1 MTTRWPQERL
11 LFYRHVPKAKKATAP
26 ESAPAPTTAP
36 ESTRVSVGI
45 WDMNTSAGS
54 LPKLLEVVEDKQSYF
69 SFFNVVAPF
78 QTGLTLPGPQV
89 AAEWAARTG
98 DRMPKES
105 AAENVSAIRL
115 FHAAEPVLKQLQ
127 IDWLV
132 VVVASM
138 ISDART
144 RKDALYNLF
153 STTKGKTVLVSTYDL
168 RRYAAEGGRP
178 FEVALLG
185 CAVSGLVSAMV
196 PEVQYQD
203 KSTGSIFDRCMI
215 RRDIV
220 KCIEDPHI
228 DPENRARIPEKILK
242 PTEQILDVLKTYSG
256 SATPTQMKRQL
267 RAIDTLKKRAPPG
280 MGKGTSRA
288 LTASNSSTQKFAFS
302 SALKALQ
309 DTLKTRD
316 AGAKAKLRTRSG
328 STKGPSRRK

>member
-220 KCIEDPHI
+220 K
-228 DPENRARIPEKILK
+228 
-242 PTEQILDVLKTYSG
+242 
-256 SATPTQMKRQL
+256 TPTQMKRQL
-267 RAIDTLKKRAPPG
+267 KAINTLKKRAPPG

-316 AGAKAKLRTRSG
+316 AGAKAKLRTPSG